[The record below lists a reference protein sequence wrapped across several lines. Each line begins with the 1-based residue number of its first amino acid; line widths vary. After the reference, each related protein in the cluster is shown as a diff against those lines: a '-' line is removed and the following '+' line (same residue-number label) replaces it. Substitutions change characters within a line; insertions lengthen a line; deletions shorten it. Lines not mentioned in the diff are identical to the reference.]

1 MPLLTKSA
9 APKSES
15 RTPTGQPLIGEDPTS
30 PAYVKFVPVNQTGTQ
45 TTAGTSPLLLLG
57 LAALAYQ
64 ALKK

>member
-1 MPLLTKSA
+1 MPLTQSA

-15 RTPTGQPLIGEDPTS
+15 RTGQPIIGEAPTS
-30 PAYVKFVPVNQTGTQ
+30 PAYVEFVPVNQKGTQ
-45 TTAGTSPLLLLG
+45 TTASGTSPLLLLG